1 MVANSYKPGSIES
14 AMQSPATTE
23 TPELKNGEYWIAKIR
38 TLMLEYNI
46 ESSTEMEKF
55 FNDFKDNDT
64 PAASLHH
71 NNFKWGLWEHLYNVA
86 RYMLKWNKDDAL
98 GYNNASCL
106 KVALLHDADK
116 FVFPCIPDVLKSGK
130 PAKKPW
136 KHTEKQIYI
145 PHEFHC
151 LMIAL
156 EYFALDGLEQQA
168 IIYHHGPFSYDIH
181 VHAEKMT
188 KFSWLLHTS
197 DHYCASLIE
206 ESRGA
211 KESEE
216 GE

>member
-23 TPELKNGEYWIAKIR
+23 TPELKNGEYWVAKIR
-38 TLMLEYNI
+38 TLMLEFNI

-106 KVALLHDADK
+106 KVALLHDAGGNLLVVVD
-116 FVFPCIPDVLKSGK
+116 L
-130 PAKKPW
+130 
-136 KHTEKQIYI
+136 
-145 PHEFHC
+145 
-151 LMIAL
+151 
-156 EYFALDGLEQQA
+156 
-168 IIYHHGPFSYDIH
+168 HGPRLRRDQVDHPRLRRAEHEAVQRQDAQQPFVP
-181 VHAEKMT
+181 VHDVDVVKVLGLGRDLAQGGEDLGDRHAFKQP
-188 KFSWLLHTS
+188 
-197 DHYCASLIE
+197 
-206 ESRGA
+206 GA
-211 KESEE
+211 AP
-216 GE
+216 